1 MGTYHY
7 HLTDELPK
15 IKGIGPAVAEVLAKR
30 EIHTVQDLLLQL
42 PLRYEDRSQIATIAQ
57 AVEAVTTTA
66 ISGSPVTPREPITI
80 QATVLKVS
88 QFYRGRR
95 NILQA
100 TITDG
105 TGQLACYWFNA
116 PYLKTKLIIGQSF
129 FFAGVVS
136 VNAKTN
142 KLVFTQPAVE
152 ALSAETIHTGRLVP
166 LYSQTLALK
175 QGSVRR
181 VLKEILDHLTPWDNL
196 ESATNSGIAKADGN
210 GASTH
215 QLLTLTEALKIL
227 HFPDAA
233 ETVATARERLAL
245 EELLGVIDRATQLK
259 KTWSE
264 QQGAAKIQPPMA
276 LTDPSLIPT
285 TIPFELTPDQRRA
298 VIELLTDLSKPQP
311 MNRLLLG
318 DVGSGK
324 TVVAGIAAYWTIQSG
339 RNVALVAPT
348 QILAEQHYR
357 TLQKI
362 LPDLSITLITS
373 KSRSS
378 QKAATPVASPATNQT
393 PQLFV
398 GTHAILNRLPEL
410 HPALLIYD
418 EQHRFGVK
426 HRSPSWADPLTLDQA
441 QPHLLTMSATPIPRS
456 LMLSLFAHLS
466 ISTLTQSP
474 HHKLPTKTWVVPKS
488 KRLDALTWIKTQ
500 LTENSAPEQ
509 GLVVCPFINP
519 SEQESFENVAAATE
533 TFQELTQF
541 YAADPYFKLD
551 LLHGQLKTKQ
561 KATVIEEL
569 FAQKTQLLVTTPIV
583 EVGVDLPAAKLI
595 VIEAAERFG
604 LASLHQLRGRVGRA
618 GQASFCLLFTS
629 SHNPETLARLEIFC
643 QEHDGLKLAELD
655 LQRRGAGDL
664 FGTAQHGFDELQFA
678 SWTNLTLINQA
689 RQLYQ
694 RITAGEL
701 KWQPLWHA
709 ELHSTAATAAVS
721 PN

>member
-1 MGTYHY
+1 MVTGTQQYQ
-7 HLTDELPK
+7 LTDKLQK
-15 IKGIGPAVAEVLAKR
+15 VKGIGPAVAEVLAKR

-42 PLRYEDRSQIATIAQ
+42 PLRYEDRSQIATIA
-57 AVEAVTTTA
+57 EAVGALTTGAILGGNITA
-66 ISGSPVTPREPITI
+66 GEPITI

-88 QFYRGRR
+88 QFYRGPR

-105 TGQLACYWFNA
+105 TGQLTCYWFNA
-116 PYLKTKLIIGQSF
+116 PYLRMKLKLGESF

-136 VNAKTN
+136 LNSKTG
-142 KLVFTQPAVE
+142 KPVFTQPAVE

-181 VLKEILDHLTPWDNL
+181 VLKEILDHIAPWDNL
-196 ESATNSGIAKADGN
+196 DPTTDALSDKSATS
-210 GASTH
+210 
-215 QLLTLTEALKIL
+215 QLLTLTEAFKIL
-227 HFPDAA
+227 HFPDAE

-264 QQGAAKIQPPMA
+264 QRGAAQIQPPMPLA
-276 LTDPSLIPT
+276 NPSLIPK
-285 TIPFELTPDQRRA
+285 TIPFELTSDQRRA
-298 VIELLTDLSKPQP
+298 VTELLTDLSKPQP

-324 TVVAGIAAYWTIQSG
+324 TVVAGIAAYWTIRSG

-357 TLQKI
+357 TLQQI
-362 LPDLSITLITS
+362 LPDLSVTLITS
-373 KSRSS
+373 KSKRNPKETSS
-378 QKAATPVASPATNQT
+378 SASPA
-393 PQLFV
+393 QLFV
-398 GTHAILNRLPEL
+398 GTHAILNRLPDL

-466 ISTLTQSP
+466 ISTLSQSP
-474 HHKLPTKTWVVPKS
+474 HHKIPTKTWVVPKS
-488 KRLDALTWIKTQ
+488 KRREALTWIKTQ
-500 LTENSAPEQ
+500 LTQHSLPEQ

-519 SEQESFENVAAATE
+519 SEQESFENVAAATG
-533 TFQELTQF
+533 TFQELNQF
-541 YAADPYFKLD
+541 YGSDAEFRLD
-551 LLHGQLKTKQ
+551 LLHGQLKAKQ
-561 KATVIEEL
+561 KTTVIEDL
-569 FAQKTQLLVTTPIV
+569 FAKKIQLLVTTPIV

-629 SHNPETLARLEIFC
+629 SQNADTLARLETFC
-643 QEHDGLKLAELD
+643 HEHDGLKLAELD

-678 SWTNLTLINQA
+678 SWTNLTLIEQA

-694 RITAGEL
+694 KITTGEL
-701 KWQPLWHA
+701 KWQPLWHSNASLTPA
-709 ELHSTAATAAVS
+709 ETTIS

>member
-1 MGTYHY
+1 
-7 HLTDELPK
+7 
-15 IKGIGPAVAEVLAKR
+15 
-30 EIHTVQDLLLQL
+30 
-42 PLRYEDRSQIATIAQ
+42 
-57 AVEAVTTTA
+57 
-66 ISGSPVTPREPITI
+66 
-80 QATVLKVS
+80 VLKVS

-95 NILQA
+95 NILSA

-105 TGQLACYWFNA
+105 TGQLACFWFNA
-116 PYLKTKLIIGQSF
+116 PYLRTKLIIGQSF

-136 VNAKTN
+136 LNAKTG
-142 KLVFTQPAVE
+142 KPVFTQPAVE

-181 VLKEILDHLTPWDNL
+181 VLKEILDHLAPWNNL
-196 ESATNSGIAKADGN
+196 EATPATTAEVGPV
-210 GASTH
+210 
-215 QLLTLTEALKIL
+215 LTLTEAFKIL
-227 HFPDAA
+227 HFPETT
-233 ETVATARERLAL
+233 ETVAIARERLAL

-259 KTWSE
+259 KTWSQ
-264 QQGAAKIQPPMA
+264 QQGAAKIQPPMP
-276 LTDPSLIPT
+276 LTEASLIPT
-285 TIPFELTPDQRRA
+285 TIPFELTSDQRQA
-298 VIELLTDLSKPQP
+298 VTELLTDLNKPQP

-339 RNVALVAPT
+339 HNVALVAPT

-357 TLQKI
+357 TLQQI
-362 LPDLSITLITS
+362 LPDLAITLVTS

-378 QKAATPVASPATNQT
+378 QKTAAPVKPAVAG
-393 PQLFV
+393 PAQLFV

-456 LMLSLFAHLS
+456 LMLSLFAHLA
-466 ISTLTQSP
+466 ISTLSQSP
-474 HHKLPTKTWVVPKS
+474 HQKLPTKTWVVPKS
-488 KRLDALTWIKTQ
+488 KRREALTWIKTQ
-500 LTENSAPEQ
+500 LTQNHPPEQ

-533 TFQELTQF
+533 TFQELQQF
-541 YAADPYFKLD
+541 YGATDGFRLD

-561 KATVIEEL
+561 KATVIAEL
-569 FAQKTQLLVTTPIV
+569 FAQKIQLLVTTPIV

-629 SHNPETLARLEIFC
+629 SQNADTLARLETFC
-643 QEHDGLKLAELD
+643 HEHDGLKLAELD

-678 SWTNLTLINQA
+678 SWTNLTLIEQA

-694 RITAGEL
+694 KITAGDL
-701 KWQPLWHA
+701 KWQPLWHTNLSLTPA
-709 ELHSTAATAAVS
+709 ETAIS